1 MGKSQA
7 VQVVGEL
14 LDERDGP
21 HGARLRGGLFADA
34 ERVVD
39 GERLVTDIGP
49 RECERSPGRR
59 PAYAMSVTMQGE
71 SFIMSEGLTCSTPK
85 GCQGF
90 DQPSNPRVS
99 VAGPGHPGP

>member
-1 MGKSQA
+1 
-7 VQVVGEL
+7 
-14 LDERDGP
+14 
-21 HGARLRGGLFADA
+21 
-34 ERVVD
+34 
-39 GERLVTDIGP
+39 
-49 RECERSPGRR
+49 
-59 PAYAMSVTMQGE
+59 MQGE